1 MNFKIENFGKVRIA
15 DIRLDGV
22 TVITG
27 ENGSGKSTIS
37 RALTAFA
44 NYLNQADEWIAQEKI
59 ESLVDRIGNLCSEE
73 GLPVRR
79 LWALRAS
86 RNRETLAEKAFW
98 ENKAAVEEWVLS
110 LLGPDPDEEL
120 QGPFRKV
127 ISKLYG
133 RIVQEA
139 EEVLSRPDGQYGN
152 YVLQQCFRRAFGG
165 QIGTLADGSLDST
178 VAFSPD
184 KGNVARVV
192 FRGGDVASSNSHHA
206 LETRP
211 FFYVEPQ
218 HLMDH
223 YDAIEGR
230 PRLSRPWSYD
240 RRYSIADRLSWT
252 RIMLV
257 DGEEDVL
264 SYETAQRLKRINE
277 TLDGMVAT
285 IHGEIAK
292 DEHGLR
298 FRDTDI
304 HKMVA
309 LSNIA
314 SGAKTMALL
323 IRGLRNGVM
332 PADAHIIIDEPET
345 NLHPEWQ
352 VKFAQFLVLLH
363 AQFGTRLLLNTH
375 SPFFLKAI
383 LTYSDLA
390 EVGEQCAYYNMEKA
404 EGDVLYTAVPKNRES
419 IESVFTD
426 MARPYARLLYGDSYD
441 EQHVFG

>member
-59 ESLVDRIGNLCSEE
+59 ESLVDRIGSLCSQE
-73 GLPVRR
+73 GLPIRR
-79 LWALRAS
+79 LWAMRVS
-86 RNRETLAEKAFW
+86 RNKEILTEKAFW
-98 ENKAAVEEWVLS
+98 EDKSAVEEWVFS

-120 QGPFRKV
+120 QVTFREL
-127 ISKLYG
+127 IPTLHG
-133 RIVQEA
+133 RIVKES
-139 EEVLSRPDGQYGN
+139 EEVLSRSDDQYGN

-165 QIGTLADGSLDST
+165 QIGTLADDSLDST

-184 KGNVARVV
+184 KGNAARVV
-192 FRGGDVASSNSHHA
+192 FRRGEVDSSNYHHA

-211 FFYVEPQ
+211 FFYIEPQ

-240 RRYSIADRLSWT
+240 RRYSIADSFSWT
-252 RIMLV
+252 RIMVV
-257 DGEEDVL
+257 DGEDDVL

-277 TLDGMVAT
+277 DLDGMVAT

-292 DEHGLR
+292 DENGLR
-298 FRDTDI
+298 FRDLDI

-309 LSNIA
+309 LANIA

-323 IRGLRNGVM
+323 IRGLRNGVI

-363 AQFGTRLLLNTH
+363 AKFGARILLNTH
-375 SPFFLKAI
+375 SPFFLKAV

-390 EVGEQCAYYNMEKA
+390 EVGERCAYYNMEK
-404 EGDVLYTAVPKNRES
+404 EGGDILYTALPKNRES

-426 MARPYARLLYGDSYD
+426 MAKPYARLLYGDSYD
-441 EQHVFG
+441 ERHVFG